1 MNDLKSYILY
11 LILIAFRKTADL
23 FNKSPACNDYINE
36 TLVQYH
42 QKSSIDRHCK
52 TPIPILKKDT
62 STNYNGLK
70 NIRRPSLKT

>member
-42 QKSSIDRHCK
+42 
-52 TPIPILKKDT
+52 
-62 STNYNGLK
+62 
-70 NIRRPSLKT
+70 